1 MATVRIPSLLRNLTG
16 GRPEVEASGRT
27 LRQVVDSL
35 DASYPGFKSRILE
48 DGALRPELSFAV
60 DGETAELGL
69 LQPVHETS
77 EVLILPAMAGG

>member
-1 MATVRIPSLLRNLTG
+1 MAVVRIPSLLRTLTD

-27 LRQVVDSL
+27 LRQVIDSL
-35 DASYPGFKSRILE
+35 DLSCPGFKSRILE

-69 LQPVHETS
+69 LQPVGDTS